1 MLCHDERMATDAASK
16 NTFDNAPDQTIGPT
30 SMATAMVRSF
40 ANAVTFNGADRL
52 EALSQPGSYAENL
65 KIQQQINAA
74 NEKAYPFITTTY
86 SLMGAIVSGK
96 AIVKGAEWTAQ
107 GVGMAW
113 KALRA
118 GSTAQTATIATKTAA
133 TTVQSA
139 EVVASTAPATPAGV
153 LATAHKVAT
162 APVRAARA
170 TVDAVK
176 DVASATSRAEA
187 LAKTATHLRA
197 GAKAVGQATLA
208 TGKVVGQAALATG
221 RAGAKMASSTALG
234 LGTVTASQAVLN
246 GTDSL
251 AGLIVGPEDAQA
263 AENIKAGIIDSQ
275 LQEKGGVMMAQ
286 GRALMLT
293 SAAIAFGL
301 GALDRRYPAAG
312 IIGKSIKGVLTYG
325 NGALAA
331 GAGFTYYVGQSSVM
345 GDGIGSAY
353 VHGGELAPD
362 SQVGQ
367 AVAMAEQGRE
377 MWQRLLHTISTG
389 QLGIQAMPLA
399 ADFLREQVALVFPFA
414 DAIAQKEHQVLAAKG
429 HNPLDPDLRKLYD
442 KAYSEEAMAAERA
455 ALGEF
460 QMATMAGMKDYVLA
474 TGSLPTPAAIEAF
487 REQAASLS
495 PEELAKHPMT
505 QYLQAEADA
514 KLGYQRA
521 KLALADKFDKPSEA
535 AIDYFKSDKAN
546 WGDPAT
552 TTLAARLYANGE
564 EAIKQRYDVARLKDS
579 AFDPRTGEMIL
590 SPAAENAAKAA
601 YEKAMA
607 SHEQKW
613 APVVRALAQYGEQQE
628 RLAAQTT
635 AKPEVVRAS
644 THAPAKPAAKHPK
657 VTERFNGQAQTP
669 DTPIRETVVALP
681 EPQRVDLSALQAIN
695 SPEPLAPIGPEEAR
709 VATSRPAAPTVA
721 GARPS

>member
-1 MLCHDERMATDAASK
+1 MLCHYERMATDAASK

-187 LAKTATHLRA
+187 LAKTATHVRA

-208 TGKVVGQAALATG
+208 TGK
-221 RAGAKMASSTALG
+221 AGVKVAGSTALG
-234 LGTVTASQAVLN
+234 LGTVAASQAVLN

-263 AENIKAGIIDSQ
+263 AENIKAGIIDGQ

-312 IIGKSIKGVLTYG
+312 IIGKSIKGVLGYG

-399 ADFLREQVALVFPFA
+399 ADFLREQVGLVFPFA
-414 DAIAQKEHQVLAAKG
+414 DAIAQKEHKALAAKG
-429 HNPLDPDLRKLYD
+429 QNPLDPDLRKLYD
-442 KAYSEEAMAAERA
+442 KAYSEEAMSAERA

-460 QMATMAGMKDYVLA
+460 QLATIAGMKDYVLA
-474 TGSLPTPAAIEAF
+474 TGSLPTPEAIEAF
-487 REQAASLS
+487 KEQAASLS
-495 PEELAKHPMT
+495 PEELARHPMT
-505 QYLQAEADA
+505 QYLQAGADA

-552 TTLAARLYANGE
+552 TALAGGLYANGE

-590 SPAAENAAKAA
+590 SPTAEKEAKAA

-613 APVVRALAQYGEQQE
+613 APVVQALAQYGEQQE

-635 AKPEVVRAS
+635 AKPEVVQAS
-644 THAPAKPAAKHPK
+644 THAPAKPAAKP
-657 VTERFNGQAQTP
+657 TEVRGEFNGQSHKP
-669 DTPIRETVVALP
+669 DKPVRETVVALP
-681 EPQRVDLSALQAIN
+681 EPERVDLSALQAIN
-695 SPEPLAPIGPEEAR
+695 SPEPLAPIGPEGAR
-709 VATSRPAAPTVA
+709 VAASRPAAPTVA